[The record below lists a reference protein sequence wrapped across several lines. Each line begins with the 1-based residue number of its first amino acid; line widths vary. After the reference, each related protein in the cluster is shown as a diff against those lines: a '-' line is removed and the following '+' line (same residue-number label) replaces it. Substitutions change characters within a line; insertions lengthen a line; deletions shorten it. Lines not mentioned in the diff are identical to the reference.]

1 MRGITSWVVPSHPF
15 KFNHQLKEIIMNFAS
30 DPLLGTQSSQP
41 SFDAQ
46 LSEWAQKFA
55 ELQKQKNSFNLQ
67 PQQSKTPLWDEID
80 KVTDSLTETQKNYL
94 NQNKEFV
101 VSYGEIAN
109 MLQRE
114 YLRITRP
121 MVEQS
126 KDGKEA
132 LERHLALI
140 KKLKKNAMQAE
151 EEKTALWNDYINNY
165 SNMTFNDYMVKIKG
179 KKGDKK

>member
-1 MRGITSWVVPSHPF
+1 
-15 KFNHQLKEIIMNFAS
+15 MNFMQ
-30 DPLLGTQSSQP
+30 DPLLGTQQNQP
-41 SFDAQ
+41 SFDSQ
-46 LSEWAQKFA
+46 LNEWAQKFA
-55 ELQKQKNSFNLQ
+55 ELQKQKNCFSLQ

-80 KVTDSLTETQKNYL
+80 KVTDGLTEAQKNYL
-94 NQNKEFV
+94 NQNEEFV
-101 VSYGEIAN
+101 SSYGEIAN

-132 LERHLALI
+132 LERHLGLI

-165 SNMTFNDYMVKIKG
+165 SNMTFNDYMIKIKG
-179 KKGDKK
+179 KKGGKE

>member
-1 MRGITSWVVPSHPF
+1 
-15 KFNHQLKEIIMNFAS
+15 MNFAA
-30 DPLLGTQSSQP
+30 DPLLGSQQNQT
-41 SFDAQ
+41 SMDAQ
-46 LSEWAQKFA
+46 INDWAQKIV
-55 ELQKQKNSFNLQ
+55 ELQKQRGAINMQ

-80 KVTDSLTETQKNYL
+80 KVTDSLTEAQKNYL
-94 NQNKEFV
+94 NQNQDYVE
-101 VSYGEIAN
+101 SYQEVAN

-114 YLRITRP
+114 YLRVTRP
-121 MVEQS
+121 MVEQT

>member
-1 MRGITSWVVPSHPF
+1 
-15 KFNHQLKEIIMNFAS
+15 MNFAQ
-30 DPLLGTQSSQP
+30 DPLLGNSQSQP
-41 SFDAQ
+41 TMDDQ
-46 LSEWAQKFA
+46 LNDWAQKII
-55 ELQKQKNSFNLQ
+55 ELQRQKNNFHMQ

-94 NQNKEFV
+94 NQNEEFV
-101 VSYGEIAN
+101 SSYGEIAN

-126 KDGKEA
+126 KEGEKA

-140 KKLKKNAMQAE
+140 KKLKKSALQAE

>member
-1 MRGITSWVVPSHPF
+1 
-15 KFNHQLKEIIMNFAS
+15 MNFAA
-30 DPLLGTQSSQP
+30 DPLLGSQQNQT
-41 SFDAQ
+41 SMDAQ
-46 LSEWAQKFA
+46 INDWAQKIV
-55 ELQKQKNSFNLQ
+55 ELQKQRGAINMQ

-80 KVTDSLTETQKNYL
+80 KVTDSLTEAQKNYL
-94 NQNKEFV
+94 NQNQDYVE
-101 VSYGEIAN
+101 SYQEVAN

-114 YLRITRP
+114 YLRVTRP
-121 MVEQS
+121 MVEQT

-140 KKLKKNAMQAE
+140 KRLRKNAMQAE